1 MTDARLAAGLCVAM
15 LLAALT
21 ACASGARHVGPVSDH
36 FDGERFHNEAPFDL
50 GWRDLWRYYR
60 EREPGVWTRDL
71 TPPNHP
77 DPVAR
82 VGAGELQVTVIN
94 HATVLIQIDGLNLL
108 TDPIWSARASP
119 FQWLGPQRYVAPG
132 LAFAQLPPIDA
143 VLISHDHFDHLDL
156 PTLRRLEAEHQPRFI
171 VGLGEGA
178 WLREEG
184 LRDVVALD
192 WGQGHALNERVSV
205 HGQRAQHWTGRGF
218 GAWQRN
224 RSLWMAYV
232 ITAPGGPVYFAGD
245 TGYGPHFA
253 ASGAAF
259 GPFRLAL
266 LPIGAYKPRWL
277 TAYQHISPDEAVQ
290 AHRDLGAA
298 RSIAVHF
305 GTFALAEEGQHEP
318 VHDLS
323 VARSAAGLPDDVF
336 IAPTFGQRYAIAARR
351 SAPELE

>member
-1 MTDARLAAGLCVAM
+1 MTDARLAAGLCVVAM

-119 FQWLGPQRYVAPG
+119 FQRFGPQRYVAPG

-171 VGLGEGA
+171 VTRGCATKGCA
-178 WLREEG
+178 MSWR
-184 LRDVVALD
+184 
-192 WGQGHALNERVSV
+192 
-205 HGQRAQHWTGRGF
+205 WTGGRPTPSMN
-218 GAWQRN
+218 ASRC
-224 RSLWMAYV
+224 
-232 ITAPGGPVYFAGD
+232 
-245 TGYGPHFA
+245 TG
-253 ASGAAF
+253 
-259 GPFRLAL
+259 
-266 LPIGAYKPRWL
+266 
-277 TAYQHISPDEAVQ
+277 
-290 AHRDLGAA
+290 
-298 RSIAVHF
+298 
-305 GTFALAEEGQHEP
+305 
-318 VHDLS
+318 
-323 VARSAAGLPDDVF
+323 
-336 IAPTFGQRYAIAARR
+336 
-351 SAPELE
+351 SAPSTGPAAVSARGNATAACGWPM